1 MKGKYVVF
9 EGIDGSGKSTVCL
22 NMAKKL
28 QENGYKVLTITEPS
42 SSEIGQLLRKH
53 LKSTS
58 VDPKVL
64 ALLFAADSYD
74 IQTKFSEEYDYIL
87 SDRNYFSTIAYQMI
101 EIDKCWLFE
110 LHRYLKNPDILFY
123 LNVSVDKAL
132 ERIRLREK
140 NIDFFE
146 NRESLL
152 KIKNNYDL
160 LLSDISN
167 LRTKIIDT
175 DTYSV
180 SEVENLVLSELYKI
194 F

>member
-167 LRTKIIDT
+167 LRIKIIDT

>member
-42 SSEIGQLLRKH
+42 NSEIGQLLRKY

-101 EIDKCWLFE
+101 EIDKSWLFE

-123 LNVSVDKAL
+123 LNVSVDNAL
-132 ERIRLREK
+132 ERISLRDK
-140 NIDFFE
+140 NIDSFE
-146 NRESLL
+146 NKESLS

-167 LRTKIIDT
+167 LKIKTIDT
-175 DTYSV
+175 DTYNV